1 VIEEMSKLLEAAV
14 PLDDVRSKKVLE
26 VGKTLPGKFRA
37 ELSKFSTKIAD
48 LQRELS
54 DKDAEIADLKESL
67 RISRGKEINL
77 PMPLECYTPRPN
89 WPRIFDEVIPQLAT
103 APLGRPGIDGRHPQ
117 HSTLNTQH
125 STLSTQHST
134 LSTQHSTLNT
144 QHSALNTQH
153 SALFHIQPQTL
164 DTRHQTHKTH
174 SMY

>member
-1 VIEEMSKLLEAAV
+1 VHGRAGARVIEEMSKLLEAAV

-37 ELSKFSTKIAD
+37 ELSKFSAKVAD
-48 LQRELS
+48 LQREVS

-103 APLGRPGIDGRHPQ
+103 APLGRPGIDGSAQP
-117 HSTLNTQH
+117 STLNPH
-125 STLSTQHST
+125 YS
-134 LSTQHSTLNT
+134 
-144 QHSALNTQH
+144 
-153 SALFHIQPQTL
+153 TL
-164 DTRHQTHKTH
+164 DTHH
-174 SMY
+174 SSLDTQH